1 MGGVART
8 ACCLVWDSAARDYAA
23 AKWVYCACFTLTA
36 VITWLLRD
44 YADDWF
50 LSHSSAFF
58 SYCAPGSAY
67 AQLCSGKQVAI
78 RVSFANVSFFGAHAL
93 ALLWC
98 KTARDPRTALH
109 TSFWGVRLLA
119 WGGAILG
126 FFFVPAGVM
135 AVYGQVA
142 RAGAAVFLVLI
153 MIEMVTWFYDVN
165 AWLLARD
172 TRAAWAALALGAVVS
187 FAGGLALVGYSF
199 WEYAP
204 SSSCSLNI
212 FFATWSLITGFAL
225 VAVLLV
231 PRRLDDA
238 GLLTSGAVFL
248 YGCYLLVSAL
258 GSEPAGGGCSRGGS
272 SETWITV
279 GAGVCWGLFVCCV
292 VCVMGARDDEGAL
305 MIIAAFASDKNR

>member
-1 MGGVART
+1 MGGVVRT
-8 ACCLVWDSAARDYAA
+8 ACCLVWDSAPRDYAA

-36 VITWLLRD
+36 IITWLLRD

-50 LSHSSAFF
+50 LAHSAAF
-58 SYCAPGSAY
+58 SYCAADSAY

-98 KTARDPRTALH
+98 KSARDPRTALH

-119 WGGAILG
+119 WAGAILG
-126 FFFVPAGVM
+126 FFFVPASVM

-153 MIEMVTWFYDVN
+153 MLEMVTWFYDIN
-165 AWLLARD
+165 AWLVERD
-172 TRAAWAALALGAVVS
+172 SRAAWAALMLGAVVS
-187 FAGGLALVGYSF
+187 FAGGLALIGYSF

-204 SSSCSLNI
+204 SSTCSLNI

-225 VAVLLV
+225 IAVLFV

-248 YGCYLLVSAL
+248 YGSYLLVSAL

-272 SETWITV
+272 SEAWITV
-279 GAGVCWGLFVCCV
+279 SLLFVVCCLLFVELVFCVFVCWGCPFDGCR
-292 VCVMGARDDEGAL
+292 ARGL
-305 MIIAAFASDKNR
+305 IR